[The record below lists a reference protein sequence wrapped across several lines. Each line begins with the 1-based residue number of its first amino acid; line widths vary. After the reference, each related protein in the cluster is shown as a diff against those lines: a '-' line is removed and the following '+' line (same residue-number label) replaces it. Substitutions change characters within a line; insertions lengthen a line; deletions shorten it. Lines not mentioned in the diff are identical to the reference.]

1 MLAADSDRERVEVAL
16 REHYVR
22 GRLTLEEFTERAGR
36 VLTARS
42 RWELRSALRGLP
54 VLPDVDEI
62 AAPIR
67 SAARMAIR
75 GALLVVATG
84 AYLAFSLMLLFVL
97 GLALLF
103 GAASAAV
110 LVVFLAV
117 WLVPTVLLT
126 RLWHGRPR
134 RRLSA

>member
-1 MLAADSDRERVEVAL
+1 MVLAADSDRDRVEAAL

-42 RWELRSALRGLP
+42 RSELRRALSGLP

-67 SAARMAIR
+67 SAARMAVR

-84 AYLAFSLMLLFVL
+84 AYLVFSLMLLFVL
-97 GLALLF
+97 GLALVF
-103 GAASAAV
+103 GGASAAV
-110 LVVFLAV
+110 LVVFLGV

-134 RRLSA
+134 RHGA

>member
-1 MLAADSDRERVEVAL
+1 MLAADADRDRVEAAL

-42 RWELRSALRGLP
+42 RSELRGALSGLP

-84 AYLAFSLMLLFVL
+84 AYFLFSLMLLFVV

-110 LVVFLAV
+110 LVVFLGV
-117 WLVPTVLLT
+117 WLVPTVLLP
-126 RLWHGRPR
+126 RLWNGRPR
-134 RRLSA
+134 RRAGI

>member
-1 MLAADSDRERVEVAL
+1 MLAADGDRDRVEAAL

-42 RWELRSALRGLP
+42 RAELRGALSGLP
-54 VLPDVDEI
+54 SLPDVDDI

-67 SAARMAIR
+67 SAARVAIR

-84 AYLAFSLMLLFVL
+84 AYLLFSLMLLFVL
-97 GLALLF
+97 GLALVF

-126 RLWHGRPR
+126 RLWHGHPR
-134 RRLSA
+134 RRASA

>member
-1 MLAADSDRERVEVAL
+1 MLAADTDRERVEVAL

-42 RWELRSALRGLP
+42 RAELRGALSGLP
-54 VLPDVDEI
+54 ALPDVDDI
-62 AAPIR
+62 ATPIR
-67 SAARMAIR
+67 SAARVAIR
-75 GALLVVATG
+75 GAVLVVATG
-84 AYLAFSLMLLFVL
+84 AYVLFSVMLLVVL
-97 GLALLF
+97 GFTLLF

-110 LVVFLAV
+110 LVAFLAI

-126 RLWHGRPR
+126 RLWHVHPR
-134 RRLSA
+134 RRAST